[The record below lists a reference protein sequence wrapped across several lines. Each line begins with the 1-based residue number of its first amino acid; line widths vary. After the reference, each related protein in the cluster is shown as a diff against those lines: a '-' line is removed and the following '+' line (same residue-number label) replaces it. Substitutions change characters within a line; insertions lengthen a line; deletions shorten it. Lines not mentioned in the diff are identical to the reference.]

1 MWLPSAEGL
10 IQNGKSY
17 LLTKHGHVYGGK
29 TEVEAKC
36 KVVCKHARK
45 YLHKNNTT
53 KMPVESCDDGQG
65 GYYPAVVAIVLLG
78 NVAMRED
85 PRPNIMNTVT
95 LFCFCCLF
103 GDERELNPFGI

>member
-1 MWLPSAEGL
+1 MERVIFSRNMGMFTA
-10 IQNGKSY
+10 
-17 LLTKHGHVYGGK
+17 K

-36 KVVCKHARK
+36 KVVCKHTCK

-65 GYYPAVVAIVLLG
+65 GFYPAVVAIVLLG